1 MVQERRKCG
10 RREADGC
17 AAEQDRAAERRG
29 TRHREARAVEA
40 RIGGGVSSPSAHGS
54 QQCTTVGT
62 QRQCLLWGSE
72 LSAFPPE

>member
-17 AAEQDRAAERRG
+17 AAERSG

-54 QQCTTVGT
+54 QQRTTVGT